1 MIAFRDDDCP
11 NCGYRNLI
19 DYLTKEYV
27 CKKCRS
33 RVKRQKEKSNQKF
46 TIKDSRYA
54 GERIQRLRGRLG
66 DYKGHTRDRSIQNAE
81 IKRRC

>member
-33 RVKRQKEKSNQKF
+33 RVKRQKEK
-46 TIKDSRYA
+46 
-54 GERIQRLRGRLG
+54 IQSKIH
-66 DYKGHTRDRSIQNAE
+66 DKG
-81 IKRRC
+81 